1 MCRSEFLKTL
11 ATMLAGAHTAG
22 PVSLA
27 GWPVQAR
34 RRRDSEDVERRR
46 APRPAAR
53 PATCS

>member
-46 APRPAAR
+46 AVRPAAR